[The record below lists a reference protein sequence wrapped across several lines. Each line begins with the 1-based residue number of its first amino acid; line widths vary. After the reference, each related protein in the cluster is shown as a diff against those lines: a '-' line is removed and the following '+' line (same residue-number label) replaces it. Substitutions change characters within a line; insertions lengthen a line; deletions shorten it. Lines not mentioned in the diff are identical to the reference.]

1 MATFGAMVLTTA
13 TGELAHRVVLLV
25 RKVAPGKPLLDEE
38 TGKSLSAHV
47 RETYDQHLLP
57 LDLEVV
63 DAEDLRARIKK
74 LNKGLPKRR

>member
-1 MATFGAMVLTTA
+1 
-13 TGELAHRVVLLV
+13 
-25 RKVAPGKPLLDEE
+25 
-38 TGKSLSAHV
+38 V